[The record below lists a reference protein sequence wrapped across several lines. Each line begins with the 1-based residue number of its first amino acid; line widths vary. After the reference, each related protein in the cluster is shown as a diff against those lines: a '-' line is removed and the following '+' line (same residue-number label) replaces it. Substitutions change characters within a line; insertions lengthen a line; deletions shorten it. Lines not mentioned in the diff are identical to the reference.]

1 MLKKGT
7 PPKFARTGS
16 AMHIVYQQ
24 IEAGV
29 SSRAQI
35 QIKTR
40 MSYKK
45 VSAALW
51 SLTFT
56 GVITKHKAQGGYRY
70 TVTGKQQKAD
80 TSQFANINSIFN
92 VVLDDE

>member
-7 PPKFARTGS
+7 PPKFSRPGT
-16 AMHIVYQQ
+16 AMEAVFRQ

-29 SSRAQI
+29 GSRSQI

-56 GVITKHKAQGGYRY
+56 GIITKHKTQGGYRY
-70 TVTGKQQKAD
+70 TVTGIQAKA
-80 TSQFANINSIFN
+80 TTAQYANINSIFN
-92 VVLDDE
+92 VPTDDE